1 MGGINIHRTH
11 IPESSLGPGVLVQ
24 TTFEYEEKIPHIT
37 RMRVFVVDNNVVGSD
52 ISDDLDI
59 FCHLYLT
66 KLVTDELDLL

>member
-1 MGGINIHRTH
+1 VGGINIHRTH

>member
-1 MGGINIHRTH
+1 M
-11 IPESSLGPGVLVQ
+11 LVQ
-24 TTFEYEEKIPHIT
+24 TTFEYKQRIPHIT
-37 RMRVFVVDNNVVGSD
+37 KMRVFVVDNNTVGSD